1 MALDYLVLLIT
12 AECHNLTKYRRKCAS
27 RLAGATARQAE
38 ELALVPQEYPPV
50 LVCIGQFL
58 IA

>member
-27 RLAGATARQAE
+27 RFAGAMAHPAE
-38 ELALVPQEYPPV
+38 ELALVPQEYPPAP
-50 LVCIGQFL
+50 VCIGQFL